1 MKIYRMAIEASV
13 SVSFE
18 ADDEPS
24 ARAQAE
30 AFRDELSDGFDLD
43 VYTEDD
49 FEREGRVYAKDG
61 GEISVEN
68 IEEPDD
74 ELAEEKDE
82 SEAQLV

>member
-1 MKIYRMAIEASV
+1 MKVYRMAIEASV

-30 AFRDELSDGFDLD
+30 RLRMDLLDGFDLD

-49 FEREGRVYAKDG
+49 FDRDGRVYAKDG
-61 GEISVEN
+61 GEISVED

-74 ELAEEKDE
+74 EEVEADDE
-82 SEAQLV
+82 